1 MLKTNSKQAREN
13 IKKYI
18 MDGFTPED
26 YGIEDPGNFED
37 TAKIIYHIFKV
48 EKANDPYY
56 KYYQEQ
62 EVFANWAAGL
72 PSILDTCYYYNR
84 SAIDD
89 IAAILEQT
97 EAEKAKYTDE
107 RKAEKFLSDL
117 IYREIMKAVWA

>member
-1 MLKTNSKQAREN
+1 MLKTNSKQAHEN

-18 MDGFTPED
+18 MDGFTPEN

-37 TAKIIYHIFKV
+37 TAKIIYRIFKE

-56 KYYQEQ
+56 KHYPEQ
-62 EVFANWAAGL
+62 DVFANWAAGL

-89 IAAILEQT
+89 IAEILQQT

-107 RKAEKFLSDL
+107 RKAEKFLSAL
-117 IYREIMKAVWA
+117 IYREIIKAVRA